1 MSFLFDLLR
10 LLAGALGGS
19 LVYVAAFTYES
30 TDKSIQNWLEEMW
43 LRLADDRRTLGGV
56 VRGLARVVLNLM
68 DTLFDQVFGASQVSI
83 RTLSVALC
91 YAYGAL
97 LLTFV
102 PLSLYATLAQVD
114 LPDVVREWGRLHLIL
129 ATVAFVIGTLPAV
142 RASLR
147 WVTYLA
153 SFCILTSLALSAWVL
168 TTDRPEVKAAIGSA
182 IEDPAGTL
190 IGLLVA
196 LTYGIAVVHA
206 ARYGVHRCVTSEAT
220 WRDAVLVGSV
230 LLIPVIAFVALA
242 SVGVIV
248 RRPRG
253 QLTLWLASLLQ
264 RNGVKYVLFILG
276 GPMSL
281 WGIGL
286 VISLALLLVA
296 LFHVIMWPVIRF
308 VLMKSVY
315 AAQRYE
321 LVTRK
326 GRLWSIGLALMLSS
340 TAPRELMK
348 LVTMI
353 VSAVR

>member
-1 MSFLFDLLR
+1 MAYLFDLLR
-10 LLAGALGGS
+10 LLAGAVGIS

-30 TDKSIQNWLEEMW
+30 TDKGIQNWLEEMW
-43 LRLADDRRTLGGV
+43 LQLADDRRTLGGV

-68 DTLFDQVFGASQVSI
+68 DALFDRVFGPSQVSI

-102 PLSLYATLAQVD
+102 PVSLYSRLAQVD
-114 LPDVVREWGRLHLIL
+114 VPAVVREWGRPHLIL

-147 WVTYLA
+147 WMTYLA
-153 SFCILTSLALSAWVL
+153 SFCILSSLALSAWVL
-168 TTDRPEVKAAIGSA
+168 TIDRPEAKAAIGSA

-196 LTYGIAVVHA
+196 VTYGIAVVHA
-206 ARYGVHRCVTSEAT
+206 ARYGVHKRVTGEAT
-220 WRDAVLVGSV
+220 WRDVVLVGSV
-230 LLIPVIAFVALA
+230 LLIPVIAFVTLA
-242 SVGVIV
+242 SVAVIV
-248 RRPRG
+248 RHPRG
-253 QLTLWLASLLQ
+253 QVTLWLASLLQ

-276 GPMSL
+276 GSISL
-281 WGIGL
+281 WGIAL
-286 VISLALLLVA
+286 VIGLALSLVT
-296 LFHVIMWPVIRF
+296 LFHVTMWPVIRL
-308 VLMKSVY
+308 VLMKTVY

-326 GRLWSIGLALMLSS
+326 GRLWSIGLALILTS